1 MNKTSLIVLAL
12 TASAWLP
19 AHAALATDSAQILNA
34 TLIDFNGY
42 DGLITT
48 GPEALGGGITFSGTT
63 GSELGANIRDLGDNG
78 AWGAGRMFAA
88 GGFDSA
94 VMFPELRFQ
103 FDGTRRGGGAYV
115 NHFGTVGM
123 PFAVSV
129 TAFGMAGEVLES
141 YTVPVSTGFDSY
153 NEGPFI
159 GITRTQGDI
168 HALSFRGT
176 GVVLDDLHVTAVPEP
191 GTWALLLLGLAS
203 VGYLGA
209 RRRAD

>member
-12 TASAWLP
+12 TASAWMP
-19 AHAALATDSAQILNA
+19 AHAALATDSAQILDP
-34 TLIDFNGY
+34 TLIDFNSY

-48 GPEALGGGITFSGTT
+48 GPEALGGGITFFGDA

-103 FDGTRRGGGAYV
+103 FDGTRRGAGAYV
-115 NHFGTVGM
+115 NHFASVGM
-123 PFAVSV
+123 PFAVAV
-129 TAFGMAGEVLES
+129 TAFDMAGQVLES
-141 YTVPVSTGFDSY
+141 YTVPVSTGIDSY

-159 GITRTQGDI
+159 GITRSQGDI

-176 GVVLDDLHVTAVPEP
+176 GVVLDDLRVSAVPEP
-191 GTWALLLLGLAS
+191 GTWALMLAGVAGLA
-203 VGYLGA
+203 GLRA
-209 RRRAD
+209 RRKAV